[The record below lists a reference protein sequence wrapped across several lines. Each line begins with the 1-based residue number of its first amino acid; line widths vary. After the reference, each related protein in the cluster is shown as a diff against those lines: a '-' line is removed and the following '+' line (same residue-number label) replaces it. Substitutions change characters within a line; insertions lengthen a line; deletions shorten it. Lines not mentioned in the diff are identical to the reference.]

1 MIGWDEGKIRN
12 RAYLLWERAGWPQGR
27 DQEFWRR
34 AEEELAREDQLDL
47 SKEDTEMKKTAS
59 AAGASSTVVLG
70 ERGGLGS
77 YSMKST

>member
-47 SKEDTEMKKTAS
+47 SKEDTEIKKPPLLP
-59 AAGASSTVVLG
+59 GHL
-70 ERGGLGS
+70 LQ
-77 YSMKST
+77 